1 MAKGTGI
8 KSPYLR
14 TFADVD
20 RLIHEPARLML
31 VSLLYAVE
39 RVDFLYLLTE
49 SGLTK
54 GNLSSHLSKL
64 EEAGYVE
71 IQKTYRGKVPQTLVS
86 LTEKGRQAVETYRK
100 YLKAV
105 VDHLS

>member
-8 KSPYLR
+8 KPSDLR

-39 RVDFLYLLTE
+39 KVDFLYLLTE

-71 IQKTYRGKVPQTLVS
+71 IEKTYRGKIPQTLVS
-86 LTEKGRQAVETYRK
+86 LTEKGRQAVDTYRK

>member
-8 KSPYLR
+8 KAPDLR
-14 TFADVD
+14 TITDVD

-39 RVDFLYLLTE
+39 KVDFLYLLTE

-71 IQKTYRGKVPQTLVS
+71 IEKTYRGKVPQTLVN
-86 LTEKGRQAVETYRK
+86 LTEKGRQAVDTYRK

>member
-1 MAKGTGI
+1 MAKGTGM
-8 KSPYLR
+8 KVPDMR
-14 TFADVD
+14 TFTEVD

-39 RVDFLYLLTE
+39 KVDFLYLLTE

-71 IQKTYRGKVPQTLVS
+71 IEKTYRGKVPQTLVS
-86 LTEKGRQAVETYRK
+86 LTEKGRQAVDAYRK